1 MKEGDIVL
9 KKNEIWGQVLKNLS
23 PFGMKYIFFIFV
35 FLVVFVA
42 ISLPIENY
50 SGITPKSKSDLLD
63 VKHKILFD
71 VAFVATVF
79 VNLYMF
85 AKYFLNGFPSFIV
98 KSILVANNNSIGG
111 VVTKGKAKKTRF
123 FLFIMYLVVLIFF
136 LSIPSTSPKY
146 IWMNQGN
153 VYFDFLFIYL
163 LCVSFIVLN
172 FILIIYSELIKNVK

>member
-63 VKHKILFD
+63 VKHKIY
-71 VAFVATVF
+71 V
-79 VNLYMF
+79 
-85 AKYFLNGFPSFIV
+85 
-98 KSILVANNNSIGG
+98 
-111 VVTKGKAKKTRF
+111 
-123 FLFIMYLVVLIFF
+123 
-136 LSIPSTSPKY
+136 
-146 IWMNQGN
+146 
-153 VYFDFLFIYL
+153 
-163 LCVSFIVLN
+163 C
-172 FILIIYSELIKNVK
+172 